1 MIEFSSILAVLA
13 AVLFGAAMV
22 IAKFGLRY
30 AAPALGASI
39 SIPTSAVMMWS
50 LSPLLLDLS
59 KFDLNAAIVF
69 ALVGVVFPALVTWLA
84 FIATER
90 IGPAITSS
98 LSSTAPIFAVA
109 SAIMF
114 LGEPVTLNR
123 MLGVAL
129 IVLGIVAL
137 SAPSPVA
144 GREWP
149 RWLLLLPLI
158 GSMLRGIMVTLGK
171 FGLGLWPE
179 PFAASLIGYTVSA
192 VVIIA
197 IAARH
202 KDNIENPVRAL
213 PWFAT
218 VGILNGTA
226 VLLMYSALTT
236 GEVAVVASIVAA
248 SPLAALALSGIF
260 LREDRLEAV
269 QIAGLVTVLVGAL
282 VVLN

>member
-1 MIEFSSILAVLA
+1 LIEFSSILAVLA

>member
-1 MIEFSSILAVLA
+1 LIEFSSILAVLA

-149 RWLLLLPLI
+149 WWLLLLPLI